1 MYNHYGKWAFYH
13 ICFGIST
20 LVGRLYYE
28 YKRFIKFIQEVNG
41 FFLMSGDYLI
51 VWTTIMENE
60 RFLITIYVFLFALV
74 LKYYSMNQKYL
85 NNLYKRSMD
94 VFFLLSHD

>member
-1 MYNHYGKWAFYH
+1 MMSLYDVTESANVNTVPKDRRNGARYGQAACVCVVSAGDNH
-13 ICFGIST
+13 
-20 LVGRLYYE
+20 
-28 YKRFIKFIQEVNG
+28 Q
-41 FFLMSGDYLI
+41 
-51 VWTTIMENE
+51 TIMENE